1 MIQSKNILVIGAHG
15 KIGQHLVEKLSHS
28 NDFNT
33 AAFIRDPDQVKDFR
47 GENIEAVVGN
57 LESSVDELRNQFE
70 KYDTIVF
77 TAGSGGETGLD
88 KTVAVDL
95 DGAGR
100 AIDAAKKA
108 DIKKFIMVSAA
119 GADSREVWDKSG
131 IKNYYIAKYYADEYL
146 RNSGLNHAILRPTG
160 LTDEAGTGQIKAS
173 ENYKDLNP
181 KISRE
186 DVAETIIHL
195 LKMGETEL
203 GTIEISS
210 GSDSI
215 EKALAE
221 TILSEEVPA

>member
-1 MIQSKNILVIGAHG
+1 MIHSKNILVIGAHG
-15 KIGQHLVEKLSHS
+15 KVGQHLVEKLSHS
-28 NDFNT
+28 NDFEV
-33 AAFIRDPDQVKDFR
+33 AAFLRDPDQIKDFR
-47 GENIEAVVGN
+47 GESIEAVVGN
-57 LESSVDELRNQFE
+57 LEESVDDLADYFQ

-77 TAGSGGETGLD
+77 TAGSGGSTGLD
-88 KTVAVDL
+88 KTIAVDL

-119 GADSREVWDKSG
+119 GADNREVWEKSG
-131 IKNYYIAKYYADEYL
+131 IKNYYVAKYYADEYL

-160 LTDEAGTGQIKAS
+160 LTDDEGTGMIKAS
-173 ENYKDLNP
+173 EDFRDLNP

>member
-1 MIQSKNILVIGAHG
+1 MIYSKNILVIGAHG
-15 KIGQHLVEKLSHS
+15 KIGQHLVNKLSET
-28 NDFNT
+28 NDFEA
-33 AAFIRDPDQVKDFR
+33 AAFLRDPEQVKDFR
-47 GENIEAVVGN
+47 GEKVEAVIGN
-57 LESSVDELRNQFE
+57 LEDSVEDLASQFE

-77 TAGSGGETGLD
+77 TAGSGGNTGLE

-100 AIDAAKKA
+100 AIDAAKKS
-108 DIKKFIMVSAA
+108 DIQKFIMVSAA
-119 GADSREVWDKSG
+119 GADNREVWDKSG

-160 LTDEAGTGQIKAS
+160 LTDDPGTGQIKAS
-173 ENYKDLNP
+173 EDFRDLNP

-221 TILSEEVPA
+221 TILAEEVPA